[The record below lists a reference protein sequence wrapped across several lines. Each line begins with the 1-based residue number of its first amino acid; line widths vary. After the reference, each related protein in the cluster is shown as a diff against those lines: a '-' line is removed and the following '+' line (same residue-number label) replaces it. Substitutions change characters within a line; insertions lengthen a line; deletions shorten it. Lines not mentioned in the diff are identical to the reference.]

1 MNNFYW
7 VKGNVRGWIPAGC
20 LGIWAR
26 VWGRNRWLFFRL
38 TLLKNRIS
46 GQYRRRYRNIS
57 ACHLNLI
64 STRHL
69 SLHLSCDLTFC
80 FQLHLWTH
88 QSGIC
93 MSALEELHCILYI
106 NIDIPIGSVYQV
118 AGVLLFDSIWVK
130 SVIEVVVVLSAANEA
145 FESFL
150 CALIIVGHVSSAAGT
165 ARNATSV
172 LLYILELGIDGVDE
186 AAHGRLVLVVETE
199 GGRHIGIWELK
210 RRGVVLDVRG
220 IWFVLFL
227 FFGIVDCL
235 LIRLLLS
242 GLLLWSWILLA
253 VHGGLGMGGVF
264 LMLLCFLCLSSFFD
278 NSADWWHPP
287 VWL

>member
-1 MNNFYW
+1 M
-7 VKGNVRGWIPAGC
+7 
-20 LGIWAR
+20 
-26 VWGRNRWLFFRL
+26 
-38 TLLKNRIS
+38 
-46 GQYRRRYRNIS
+46 
-57 ACHLNLI
+57 
-64 STRHL
+64 
-69 SLHLSCDLTFC
+69 
-80 FQLHLWTH
+80 
-88 QSGIC
+88 
-93 MSALEELHCILYI
+93 
-106 NIDIPIGSVYQV
+106 
-118 AGVLLFDSIWVK
+118 
-130 SVIEVVVVLSAANEA
+130 VLSAANEA

-199 GGRHIGIWELK
+199 GGGHIGIGELE

-242 GLLLWSWILLA
+242 GLLLWSWILLT
-253 VHGGLGMGGVF
+253 VHGGLGMGRVF

-278 NSADWWHPP
+278 NSAD
-287 VWL
+287 